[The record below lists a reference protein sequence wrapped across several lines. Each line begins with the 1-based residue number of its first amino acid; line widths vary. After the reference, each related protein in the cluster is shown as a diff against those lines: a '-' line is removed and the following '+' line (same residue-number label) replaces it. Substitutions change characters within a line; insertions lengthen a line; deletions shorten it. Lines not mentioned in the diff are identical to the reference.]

1 MSIIPDYAQQT
12 LELSFQIESQAE
24 VTAQTWSDSKR
35 VDYYNQYIDYY
46 LQMLDNYI
54 HGQEICGKG
63 LNDLLQFV
71 SEKVDEFEKV
81 AVSPISGD
89 IIAPD
94 YACGGDPISDGS
106 HQLLAPTDASAW
118 EVNNAVSAADVP
130 VEQSPQ
136 EISRHRDNQTV
147 DYNLNSPGSFDPESL
162 RKILN
167 RRRNG

>member
-35 VDYYNQYIDYY
+35 IDYYNQYIDNY
-46 LQMLDNYI
+46 LTWLDNYLQGKDI
-54 HGQEICGKG
+54 YGKG

-71 SEKVDEFEKV
+71 SEKVDKFEEV
-81 AVSPISGD
+81 AESSISGD
-89 IIAPD
+89 ILAPGFAD
-94 YACGGDPISDGS
+94 RGDPISDGS

-136 EISRHRDNQTV
+136 EISRHRNNQTV